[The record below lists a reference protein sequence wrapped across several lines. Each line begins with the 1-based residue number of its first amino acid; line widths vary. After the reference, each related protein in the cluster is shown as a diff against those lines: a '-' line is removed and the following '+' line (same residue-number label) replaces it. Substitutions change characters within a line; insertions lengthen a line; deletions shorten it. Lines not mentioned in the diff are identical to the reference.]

1 MTDKNDTD
9 IHISNQKKDAAG
21 LKAVI
26 NAYKHAATKVGPI
39 DGGKLLIEVNQID
52 GFDCPGCAWPDP
64 MGKKSTFA
72 FCENGAKAIAD
83 EATTKKADPQFFAK
97 NSISKLK
104 TKSDRWLNDQ
114 GRLVSPLYK
123 PEGADYYK
131 SIDWVSAIELIA
143 DKLSELDDPDQAAF
157 YTSGRT
163 SNEAAYLYQLF
174 IRAFGTNNMPDCSNM
189 CHESSGVGLVET
201 IGIGKGTVS
210 LKDLETSECIFLF
223 GQNPGSNHPR
233 MLASLEAAKRQ
244 GCKIISINPLDEAGS
259 QKFNN
264 PQELGGLIGK
274 GTKLRDLHLPIKING
289 DVGFLTALAKFLVDK
304 HEENNTV
311 LDMAFIK
318 SYCEGFEEFKQH
330 IQTFEWSELTQV
342 CGLSKEQIEEAG
354 QYLLASNKTIFCW
367 AMGMTQHK
375 NAVANIQLM
384 TNVLMMQGNLGKPGA
399 GACPV
404 RGHSNV
410 QGDRTMGI
418 WENAPRSFIDSLSK
432 YHQIELKTHAG
443 VNTIECIEQMNSE
456 KIKVF
461 IGLGGNFYRAT
472 PDHDFTEQALAKC
485 ELSVQISTKLNMS
498 HLYTAKEA
506 LILPTLG
513 RTEIDHIDEKLQFVT
528 VENSM
533 GVIQTSHGRKPPA
546 SLDLKSE
553 VAIVGELALSLS
565 KKESKLTREVAKID
579 WKKYL
584 SDYAEIRDAIAN
596 TIDGFDNFNQRI
608 TEEGEFMLPNPVRDN
623 LIFNTH
629 NAKAN
634 FIVNS
639 ITAANVAGDEFLL
652 MTIRSHDQ
660 FNTTVYTDHDRYRG
674 IKGTRKVIFINA
686 KDAAYQGFKEFD
698 KVIVQAVSNE
708 DKVVS
713 DFMLVFY
720 DIPQGCVAGY
730 YPETNNLIS
739 IKDFA
744 EKSFTPAYKSV
755 PVRLIA
761 SK

>member
-1 MTDKNDTD
+1 MTDKPDTD
-9 IHISNQKKDAAG
+9 VKISKQKQDAAG

-39 DGGKLLIEVNQID
+39 DGGKLLIEVNQIE

-64 MGKKSTFA
+64 MGKKSTFS

-83 EATTKKADPQFFAK
+83 EATTKKADEAFFAN
-97 NSISKLK
+97 NSVSFLK
-104 TKSDRWLNDQ
+104 TKSDRWLNEQ

-123 PEGADYYK
+123 AEGSDHYK
-131 SIDWVSAIELIA
+131 VISWPNAIDLMAQ
-143 DKLSELDDPDQAAF
+143 KLSALDSADEAAF

-174 IRAFGTNNMPDCSNM
+174 IRTFGTNNMPDCSNM
-189 CHESSGVGLVET
+189 CHESSGVGMVET

-210 LKDLETSECIFLF
+210 LEDLESSSCIFIF

-233 MLASLEAAKRQ
+233 MLASLQEAKR
-244 GCKIISINPLDEAGS
+244 GGAKIISVNPMDEAGL

-264 PQELGGLIGK
+264 PQEISGLAGQ

-289 DVGFLTALAKFLVDK
+289 DASFLTGLAKYLLEK
-304 HEENNTV
+304 HQQTNDV
-311 LDMAFIK
+311 LDLAFIQQ
-318 SYCEGFEEFKQH
+318 YCDGFES
-330 IQTFEWSELTQV
+330 FEAHVNAFHWDDITNA
-342 CGLSKEQIEEAG
+342 CGLSKQQVEQAG
-354 QYLLASNKTIFCW
+354 TYLLSSKKTIFCW

-384 TNVLMMQGNLGKPGA
+384 VNVLMLQGNLGKPGA
-399 GACPV
+399 GLCPV

-418 WENAPRSFIDSLSK
+418 WEDAPASFIQKLEE
-432 YHQIELKTHAG
+432 YHGVTLKREKG
-443 VNTIECIEQMNSE
+443 VNTIECIEQMNTGNV
-456 KIKVF
+456 KVF

-472 PDHDFTEQALAKC
+472 PDHDFTQNALANC
-485 ELSVQISTKLNMS
+485 ELTVQISTKLNMS
-498 HLYTAKEA
+498 HLYTGKEA

-513 RTEIDHIDEKLQFVT
+513 RTEIDHINQKLQFVT

-546 SLDLKSE
+546 STLLKSE
-553 VAIVGELALSLS
+553 VAIVGELASSLS
-565 KKESKLTREVAKID
+565 KTHTELAKID
-579 WKKYL
+579 WQSYL
-584 SDYAEIRDAIAN
+584 SDYALIREAIAN
-596 TIDGFDNFNQRI
+596 TIDGFDNFNERI
-608 TEEGEFMLPNPVRDN
+608 NATGEFMLPNPVRDQ
-623 LIFNTH
+623 LKFNTH
-629 NAKAN
+629 NGKAN
-634 FIVNS
+634 FIKHTIKSAMVNK
-639 ITAANVAGDEFLL
+639 GEFLL

-660 FNTTVYTDHDRYRG
+660 FNTTVYTNHDRYRG
-674 IKGTRKVIFINA
+674 IKGTRKVIFINES
-686 KDAAYQGFKEFD
+686 DASLLGYSQYQ
-698 KVIVQAVSNE
+698 KVTVQALSNSK
-708 DKVVS
+708 KVVN

-720 DIPQGCVAGY
+720 DIPKGCIAGY

-744 EKSFTPAYKSV
+744 HKSFTPAYKSV
-755 PVRLIA
+755 PVRLVA
-761 SK
+761 AEE